1 MQALGMPQSIYAFG
15 KESSLECLDND
26 HLLLVPRL
34 FFLQL
39 QQWHWPYVRARAH
52 WILNMR
58 LSSVWSSSIRI
69 SMMSKSLRPSDVAYF
84 GGPRSRLSQKWDQN
98 LCSFHSTGWFVD
110 IYRHSMTLGKKML
123 PVKQGRGSYETGQPR
138 SSTHCEKPRHL
149 CCGRFLD
156 HGSIRHPGEK
166 TGRKPQF
173 SRQITGT
180 HDGSMGRTSIFTY
193 MNGWF
198 CMVFM

>member
-1 MQALGMPQSIYAFG
+1 MHSE

-138 SSTHCEKPRHL
+138 SSTHCELNLAIFAAADFWITEASAIRGKKPE
-149 CCGRFLD
+149 GNPSF
-156 HGSIRHPGEK
+156 
-166 TGRKPQF
+166 
-173 SRQITGT
+173 
-180 HDGSMGRTSIFTY
+180 HDK
-193 MNGWF
+193 
-198 CMVFM
+198 